1 MGRSTRTGSRG
12 FTIIELMVVL
22 ALIVILAS
30 LAMVQYRRT
39 IIYSKEAVL
48 RDDLTKMRD
57 AIDQYYADKNQ
68 YPATLERAR
77 QRRLPSRDPERPD
90 HRIERPLAGSAGRA
104 RLDQSRLPGPASTT
118 SRAVRTEPLSTER
131 AIRNGEGRFSSDLLP
146 HGRNTE
152 AVNGTPVEVVTSTTT
167 I

>member
-1 MGRSTRTGSRG
+1 MGRNTKTGSRG
-12 FTIIELMVVL
+12 FTIIEMMVVL

-68 YPATLERAR
+68 YPPTLSALASEGY
-77 QRRLPSRDPERPD
+77 LRDIPKDPITESNSTWQEVPAEPD
-90 HRIERPLAGSAGRA
+90 SSNPTAGPGVYDVKSGAETTA
-104 RLDQSRLPGPASTT
+104 LD
-118 SRAVRTEPLSTER
+118 
-131 AIRNGEGRFSSDLLP
+131 
-146 HGRNTE
+146 
-152 AVNGTPVEVVTSTTT
+152 GTRYSEW
-167 I
+167 

>member
-1 MGRSTRTGSRG
+1 MGRSTKTGSRG

-57 AIDQYYADKNQ
+57 AIDQYYADKNE
-68 YPATLERAR
+68 YPPTLQALASEGYLRDIPKDPITESNSSWQEVPAEPDATNPTAATGVYDVK
-77 QRRLPSRDPERPD
+77 S
-90 HRIERPLAGSAGRA
+90 GSDATA
-104 RLDQSRLPGPASTT
+104 LD
-118 SRAVRTEPLSTER
+118 
-131 AIRNGEGRFSSDLLP
+131 
-146 HGRNTE
+146 
-152 AVNGTPVEVVTSTTT
+152 GTRYSEW
-167 I
+167 

>member
-1 MGRSTRTGSRG
+1 MGRSTKTGSRG
-12 FTIIELMVVL
+12 FTIIEMMVVL

-68 YPATLERAR
+68 YPPTLSALASEGY
-77 QRRLPSRDPERPD
+77 LRDIPKDPITESNSTWQEVPAEPD
-90 HRIERPLAGSAGRA
+90 SSNPTAGPGVYDVKSGAETTA
-104 RLDQSRLPGPASTT
+104 LD
-118 SRAVRTEPLSTER
+118 
-131 AIRNGEGRFSSDLLP
+131 
-146 HGRNTE
+146 
-152 AVNGTPVEVVTSTTT
+152 GTRYSEW
-167 I
+167 

>member
-1 MGRSTRTGSRG
+1 MGRNTRTGSRG
-12 FTIIELMVVL
+12 FTIIEMMVVL

-68 YPATLERAR
+68 YPPTLSALASEGY
-77 QRRLPSRDPERPD
+77 LRDIPKDPITESNSTWQEVPAEPD
-90 HRIERPLAGSAGRA
+90 SSNPTAGPGVYDVKSGADTTA
-104 RLDQSRLPGPASTT
+104 LD
-118 SRAVRTEPLSTER
+118 
-131 AIRNGEGRFSSDLLP
+131 
-146 HGRNTE
+146 
-152 AVNGTPVEVVTSTTT
+152 GTRYSEW
-167 I
+167 

>member
-12 FTIIELMVVL
+12 FTIIEMMVVL

-57 AIDQYYADKNQ
+57 AIDQYYADKNE
-68 YPATLERAR
+68 YPPTLSALASEGY
-77 QRRLPSRDPERPD
+77 LRDIPKDPITESNSTWQEVPAEPD
-90 HRIERPLAGSAGRA
+90 SSNPTAGPGVYDVKSGAETTA
-104 RLDQSRLPGPASTT
+104 LD
-118 SRAVRTEPLSTER
+118 
-131 AIRNGEGRFSSDLLP
+131 
-146 HGRNTE
+146 
-152 AVNGTPVEVVTSTTT
+152 GTRYSEW
-167 I
+167 

>member
-12 FTIIELMVVL
+12 FTIIEMMVVL

-57 AIDQYYADKNQ
+57 AIDQYYADKNE
-68 YPATLERAR
+68 YPATLSA
-77 QRRLPSRDPERPD
+77 LASDGYLRDIPKDPITDSNSTWQEVPAEPD
-90 HRIERPLAGSAGRA
+90 SSNPTASPGVYDVKSGADSTA
-104 RLDQSRLPGPASTT
+104 LD
-118 SRAVRTEPLSTER
+118 
-131 AIRNGEGRFSSDLLP
+131 
-146 HGRNTE
+146 
-152 AVNGTPVEVVTSTTT
+152 GTRYSEW
-167 I
+167 